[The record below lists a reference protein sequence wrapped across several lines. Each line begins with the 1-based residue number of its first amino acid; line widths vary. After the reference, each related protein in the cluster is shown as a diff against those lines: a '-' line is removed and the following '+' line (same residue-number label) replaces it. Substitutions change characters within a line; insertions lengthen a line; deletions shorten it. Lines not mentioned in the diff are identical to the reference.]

1 MELTIKDI
9 MVFEPVAMKLL
20 NYEWETPKIS
30 YNVFKLSN
38 FILEEK
44 RFFFMER
51 SKLFKKY
58 GKADGDNVKITEDN
72 ASIFQDEISSLLSM
86 KVAVPEIEF
95 TMDDVFRVEYI
106 KSNELE
112 EASEKLTPLD
122 MCRIE
127 AFLNAVNKHN
137 DESND
142 SQTQI
147 IGQFEAE

>member
-30 YNVFKLSN
+30 YNIFKLSN

-44 RFFFMER
+44 RFFFIER
-51 SKLFKKY
+51 SKLFQKY
-58 GKADGDNVKITEDN
+58 GKADGERIKIAEENSSTFHN
-72 ASIFQDEISSLLSM
+72 EINSLLSM
-86 KVAVPEIEF
+86 KVTVPEIEF
-95 TMDDVFRVEYI
+95 TMDDVLNVEYI
-106 KSNELE
+106 KTSEVAE
-112 EASEKLTPLD
+112 PSEKLTPLD

-127 AFLNAVNKHN
+127 AFLDAINKHN

-142 SQTQI
+142 SKT
-147 IGQFEAE
+147 

>member
-30 YNVFKLSN
+30 YNIFKLSN

-44 RFFFMER
+44 RFFFIER
-51 SKLFKKY
+51 SKLFQKY
-58 GKADGDNVKITEDN
+58 GKADGERIKIAEENSSTFHN
-72 ASIFQDEISSLLSM
+72 EINSLLSM
-86 KVAVPEIEF
+86 KVTVPEIEF
-95 TMDDVFRVEYI
+95 TMDDVLNVGYI
-106 KSNELE
+106 KTSEVVE
-112 EASEKLTPLD
+112 PSEKLTPLD

-127 AFLNAVNKHN
+127 AFLDAINKHN

-142 SQTQI
+142 SQT
-147 IGQFEAE
+147 